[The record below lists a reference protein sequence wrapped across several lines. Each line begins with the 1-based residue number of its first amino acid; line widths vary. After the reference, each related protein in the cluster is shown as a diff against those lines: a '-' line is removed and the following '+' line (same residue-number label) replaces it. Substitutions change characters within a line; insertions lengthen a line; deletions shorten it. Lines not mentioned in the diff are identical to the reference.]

1 MRNPDSTNQ
10 WTRKRFLTD
19 LAFVAGALVAAALLS
34 NFMDRTPTEQEQ
46 PNLEQHVQRVTNYP
60 MPGR

>member
-1 MRNPDSTNQ
+1 MRNPDTTNQ

-34 NFMDRTPTEQEQ
+34 NYTSRIPDEPKQD
-46 PNLEQHVQRVTNYP
+46 NLEQHVVRVSNYP